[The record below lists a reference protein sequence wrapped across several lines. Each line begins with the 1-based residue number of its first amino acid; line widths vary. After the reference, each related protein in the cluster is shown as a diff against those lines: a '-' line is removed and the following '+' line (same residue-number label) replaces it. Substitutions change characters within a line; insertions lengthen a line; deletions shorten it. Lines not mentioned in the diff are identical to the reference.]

1 MTLPAD
7 QFIERFLSHVLPK
20 RYHRI
25 WHFGFLSNGRKNEY
39 IEKICDLLPTHN
51 NDTNKSEE
59 ALIEDIQGITC
70 PKCEKGKLRPF
81 LVVNPYGKIIKFDTS
96 AFFREKEVI
105 DTS

>member
-7 QFIERFLSHVLPK
+7 KFIERFLSHVLPK

-25 WHFGFLSNGRKNEY
+25 RHYGFLSNGRKNEY
-39 IEKICDLLPTHN
+39 IEKIRELLPTHN
-51 NDTNKSEE
+51 NDTKE
-59 ALIEDIQGITC
+59 ALTEDHEGITC